1 MSENHPAEEN
11 PAYDNPN
18 LLLHWER
25 EFIRTS
31 IRFYVDRMRAFL
43 ESNPQEGCNIERW
56 EARQEHV
63 MEKLMQFKDH
73 NEPEDDDE
81 EDEKYYEKHLTEI
94 TPFKK
99 EDNDE

>member
-1 MSENHPAEEN
+1 MSDNSKPV
-11 PAYDNPN
+11 YDNPN

-25 EFIRTS
+25 EFIRSS

-43 ESNPQEGCNIERW
+43 EKNPDMKDLHIERW

-63 MEKLMQFKDH
+63 MEKLLQFQDQ
-73 NEPEDDDE
+73 NEPEDDE
-81 EDEKYYEKHLTEI
+81 EEEEETYEEQLAEI

-99 EDNDE
+99 ENNDE